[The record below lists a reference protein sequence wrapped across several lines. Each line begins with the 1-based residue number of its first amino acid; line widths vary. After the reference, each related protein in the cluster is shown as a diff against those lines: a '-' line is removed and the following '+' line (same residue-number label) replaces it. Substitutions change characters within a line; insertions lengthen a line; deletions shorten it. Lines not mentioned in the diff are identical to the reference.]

1 MKKTKPTFEL
11 WEVILIALITS
22 IIMSSTTGYAL
33 YNNHR
38 VNNCAAV
45 TNNDQLG
52 NFINSYNQIVTE
64 YYKEVDQEG
73 LINAA
78 ISGMINFLDDPYTTY
93 LNENSK
99 DALLESLKGK
109 YEGIGVEIYKNESNL
124 IEIVTVFYNTPA
136 SDAGLLKGDIISNIN
151 DIDVSEKSAEEAVDI
166 IKNDKNKE
174 VKITVNRN
182 NELLTFNVVKK
193 SLYIPVIVT
202 NIFENNN
209 QKIGYIKI
217 SKFSDTV
224 GEQFSLKLKSLEA
237 EGINSLIIDVRNNTG
252 GYLKGSKDIA
262 SVFLKEDTTIY
273 SLQSNLETTHYK
285 DETDEHRNYKVV
297 VLTNK
302 NAASASEVLAGALK
316 HSYGATLIGT
326 TTYGKGTVQQTSNI
340 TNNSMIKYTTAKWL
354 MPNGQNIDGIGIAP
368 DITVELNLA
377 EGEILTNEND
387 LQLQTAI
394 TELSK

>member
-124 IEIVTVFYNTPA
+124 IEIVTVFDNTPA

-354 MPNGQNIDGIGIAP
+354 LPNGQNIDGIGIAP

>member
-124 IEIVTVFYNTPA
+124 IEIVTVFDNTPA